1 LSAESHPTQ
10 LVLEDMTDAPTQAV
24 LGEIEEVATRIAKE
38 AGVVLMDRFRTA
50 LEIEYKDSGKTDP
63 VTEVDRTV
71 EKLVHDSV
79 VDHFPEHAILGE
91 EGADTNPDGSDFVWV
106 VDPLDGTSNFINGL
120 AVFACSIGVLWRGIP
135 VVGAVF
141 MPTNRH
147 MQPGVYHG
155 RLGGGVYFEEEQLH
169 FHTAEAPP
177 SARLS
182 GMPGGTSGVTGPKG
196 RRFGIAR
203 TLGSIA
209 AELVCTAE
217 GTFQMALFEG
227 GKIWDLAGG
236 VALCLEA
243 GASVYVRSGK
253 GAQWRPI
260 ERFAGSDAEPPT
272 TAQLRAWNQ
281 GVTVGAAEVLPDLAR
296 DLQKEQGPFAVLRRL
311 LLREGGG

>member
-1 LSAESHPTQ
+1 MSAESQSTQ
-10 LVLEDMTDAPTQAV
+10 LPLHGMTDAPTEAV
-24 LGEIEEVATRIAKE
+24 LKDVEEVATQIASE
-38 AGVVLMDRFRTA
+38 AGIVLMDRFRTV

-63 VTEVDRTV
+63 VTEVDRIV
-71 EKLVHDSV
+71 EDLVRGAV
-79 VDHFPEHAILGE
+79 LKRFPDHGILGE
-91 EGADTNPDGSDFVWV
+91 EGGDTNPEGSDFAWV
-106 VDPLDGTSNFINGL
+106 VDPMDGTSNFINGL

-147 MQPGVYHG
+147 MRPGVYHC
-155 RLGGGVYFEEEQLH
+155 RLGGGVYFDEERIH
-169 FHTAEAPP
+169 FHPAEAPP

-182 GMPGGTSGVTGPKG
+182 GIPGGTGGVTGPKG

-253 GAQWRPI
+253 NDPWRPI
-260 ERFAGSDAEPPT
+260 ERFAGSDAQPPT

-281 GVTVGAAEVLPDLAR
+281 GVTVGAPEVLPDLAR

-311 LLREGGG
+311 LLREGGD